1 MAEYDSLIATA
12 FRLISQKGRAI
23 TISRATPTAN
33 GSEPWKQSSSSTT
46 SFTTYGVFQ
55 DPRNA
60 EKNYDFALKILPGTT
75 IERVDWHIYIPAQG
89 ASFTPGPGDSVTYDS
104 ITYRIVTV
112 SPIAPG
118 AQDILYILQVQV

>member
-1 MAEYDSLIATA
+1 MAEYDSLIAA
-12 FRLISQKGRAI
+12 AYRLISQKGRAV
-23 TISRATPTAN
+23 TVSRVTPTSATL
-33 GSEPWKQSSSSTT
+33 EPWKRVSATTT

-60 EKNYDFALKILPGTT
+60 EKNFDFALKIVPGTT
-75 IERVDWHIYIPAQG
+75 VERVDWHIYVPAQG
-89 ASFTPGPGDSVTYDS
+89 AAFVPSPGDSVTS
-104 ITYRIVTV
+104 GGSTYRVVTV